1 MTGLKSQAPG
11 KRPGELVCYRRLPEW
26 DATTL
31 PDGFRRQH
39 NTREGTWARL
49 SVLQGEL
56 YFYELDA
63 AGEVLA
69 RHCFSPERVPPP
81 VEPGA
86 WHRVAP
92 ASDDLRCYL
101 EFWCEQDRYYEKKY
115 KLSPAHSEV
124 VAVLDAVPSA
134 SGEALD
140 LGSGRGRNSVFLH
153 SRGFQ
158 VTAVDRSEPAIEKLR
173 HIIAAEPACR
183 GIQTDLYDINEAR
196 IEKDFDL
203 IVATVVFQF
212 LHPERVGAVI
222 DNLQQRTR
230 PGGLNLIVAPVS
242 SAEHPCPLDFPFTF
256 REGELRAFYAG
267 WTICK
272 YNENPGE
279 FHQSDEHGE
288 RLRAHF
294 ATLLAR
300 NTPA

>member
-1 MTGLKSQAPG
+1 MQN
-11 KRPGELVCYRRLPEW
+11 ELVCYRRLPEW
-26 DATTL
+26 DAATL

-39 NTREGTWARL
+39 NTREGTWAKL

-69 RHCFSPERVPPP
+69 RHSFSPERVPPLI
-81 VEPGA
+81 EPGA

-101 EFWCEQDRYYEKKY
+101 EFWCEKDRYYEKKY
-115 KLSPAHSEV
+115 KLSAPHSEV
-124 VAVLDAVPSA
+124 VAVLGAMEP
-134 SGEALD
+134 GEALD

-158 VTAVDRSEPAIEKLR
+158 VTAVDRSEAAIHKLR
-173 HIIAAEPACR
+173 HIIAAEPACQ
-183 GIQTDLYDINEAR
+183 GIQTHLYDINEAR
-196 IEKDFDL
+196 IDRDFDL

-212 LHPERVGAVI
+212 LRAERVGAVI

-242 SAEHPCPLDFPFTF
+242 SAECPCPLDFPFTF
-256 REGELRAFYAG
+256 REGQLSAFYKG

-279 FHQSDEHGE
+279 FHQTDEHGE
-288 RLRAHF
+288 RLRAPF

-300 NTPA
+300 NS

>member
-1 MTGLKSQAPG
+1 M
-11 KRPGELVCYRRLPEW
+11 
-26 DATTL
+26 
-31 PDGFRRQH
+31 
-39 NTREGTWARL
+39 
-49 SVLQGEL
+49 
-56 YFYELDA
+56 LDA
-63 AGEVLA
+63 MP
-69 RHCFSPERVPPP
+69 C
-81 VEPGA
+81 
-86 WHRVAP
+86 
-92 ASDDLRCYL
+92 
-101 EFWCEQDRYYEKKY
+101 
-115 KLSPAHSEV
+115 
-124 VAVLDAVPSA
+124 
-134 SGEALD
+134 GEALD
-140 LGSGRGRNSVFLH
+140 LGSGRGRNSVYLH

-158 VTAVDRSEPAIEKLR
+158 VTAVDRSEAAIEKLR
-173 HIIAAEPACR
+173 HIIAAEPACQ

-242 SAEHPCPLDFPFTF
+242 CPEHPCPLDFPFTF

-279 FHQSDEHGE
+279 FHKSDEHGE